1 MDNKQSESP
10 LAMRGEDLAD
20 YSIGET
26 FGEMFGEA
34 VQPLGEK
41 GASFLK
47 SSIKKTPGMALR
59 LKHAQEDVVIDSN
72 FLDPLTYIE
81 DIEPLDIITHCRAG
95 VQHGVFKKVRL
106 GRYDLQARLDLHRH
120 SVEQARQAIWRFIG
134 DCRKKGARY
143 VLIIHG
149 KSKGKNK
156 SAVLKSCINHWLRQL
171 DDVLA
176 FHTAQK
182 HHGGAGA
189 TYILIKK
196 GLDSRLLTAEKLD
209 QSRRKNSVA
218 F

>member
-1 MDNKQSESP
+1 MDNRLTESP
-10 LAMRGEDLAD
+10 LGVPTKKSAD

-26 FGEMFGEA
+26 FGEMYGEA

-47 SSIKKTPGMALR
+47 ATAKKTPGMALR
-59 LKHAQEDVVIDSN
+59 HKHAQEDMIIDSN

-120 SVEQARQAIWRFIG
+120 SVEQARKALWRFVG
-134 DCRKKGARY
+134 DCQKKGARF

-196 GLDSRLLTAEKLD
+196 GLDSRVLTAETLD
-209 QSRRKNSVA
+209 QSRRKKSVA
-218 F
+218 L